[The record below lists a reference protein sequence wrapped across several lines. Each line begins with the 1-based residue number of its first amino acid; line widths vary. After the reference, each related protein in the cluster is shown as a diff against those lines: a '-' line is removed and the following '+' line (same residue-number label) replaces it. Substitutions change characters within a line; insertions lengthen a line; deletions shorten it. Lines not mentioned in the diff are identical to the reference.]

1 MLCNQL
7 TQVSQAL
14 VQLSPRP
21 SMAEVARLVCNCC
34 EKTVSCPV
42 LTIDQ
47 VEALDRQRDGSQTAA
62 DGH

>member
-1 MLCNQL
+1 MICNQL
-7 TQVSQAL
+7 TEVSKVI

-21 SMAEVARLVCNCC
+21 SMADVAKVICQRC

-47 VEALDRQRDGSQTAA
+47 AEAINEQSDHSAN
-62 DGH
+62 H